1 LLTPNEASLK
11 VKGTARLKKENAA
24 LKKEL
29 NRKDKA
35 LAEMT
40 ALLVLKKS
48 RLYLGGSQGRLI
60 SEGDKKEA
68 LALIQE
74 AGKDWKEIRFFID
87 KLLTKCVFQQKRAQL
102 ILVKSLK

>member
-1 LLTPNEASLK
+1 
-11 VKGTARLKKENAA
+11 
-24 LKKEL
+24 
-29 NRKDKA
+29 
-35 LAEMT
+35 
-40 ALLVLKKS
+40 
-48 RLYLGGSQGRLI
+48 LI